1 MRYRAAAV
9 VLALAA
15 AVAIG
20 QVPMYSDY
28 PWGLLNNGADQGP
41 VWNLD
46 CKPPLW
52 CSVPTY
58 GNGQVQLGDGGV
70 LPITVLFAQDAGQ
83 ALLAGFAAYAA
94 DAGLANRSARAD
106 FADDAGFAIFAGDAG
121 RAYLSNFSDYASDA
135 GYSQSAGLAG
145 VATYALDAGLA
156 SKAAVADFARD
167 AGSAANADVATYAL
181 DAGLSV
187 AALWAGDAGFAT
199 TSSLSALATYALDA
213 GLASKAAAADF
224 ARDAGSAANA
234 DFARDAGSAASA
246 DLATFALDAGRSVF
260 AGFAADAGLSVAALY
275 AGDAGLSVAALFAAD
290 AGNLQCTT
298 CVDST
303 DIASAAV
310 TTGKLAALSV
320 TANKL
325 DDGPSL
331 SAYDEATVAG
341 VFSRS
346 TATNCTKG
354 TYDGSTGYIRFTVST
369 AVTNPQVSTTVYTG
383 NTTNARTTLAVM
395 RYRLSG
401 GFTSS
406 APSTIRAIN
415 NANVAQTADAPG
427 VVADG
432 AWHTATFDISAWTT
446 VGTLRV
452 DLLMPSTLATTGNW
466 DVSYFG
472 TGIAASGSGALVSY
486 QGRVGINEPTPSA
499 TLFVAAP
506 ATTAPSLTW
515 NASAGQTLRNEN
527 SELAIGLSSASP
539 FPLYFQ
545 GRTSTSTSR
554 NISFQPL
561 GGNVGVGDT
570 APDAVFKTNT
580 INGGFVGMFQSS
592 SSASAAFP
600 ELSVRN
606 YSAGGGFPVIATYM
620 ARGTSASPSSPSS
633 GDSLGAWVAYGRTLS
648 SFTEGGRIQWTTTAA
663 PGTSTLTTALDFYT
677 SNNAASAIK
686 ARLDGAGYLGLGTT
700 TIPAQVTVYGAGQTT
715 GTFATA
721 GNLGGAVYLRDSGS
735 SAGNGGALMFG
746 ANQGAFAVIKGLLS
760 DGATNTKGDV
770 EFSLR
775 TNAAD
780 ATLTNRLKLFANGDV
795 RVSTLAGVGN
805 RAVYSDADGDLTN
818 TSSDG
823 TLKMDVEDLRA
834 PLRMVLNLRPVT
846 FRWKDAARFG
856 PQRELGFIAQEVM
869 QSIPEVVGRNADGT
883 YTVDYPKIVAALAG
897 AVQELYEDRTWLAR
911 RVQELEDR
919 AQQQE
924 YKLAQLEARLLSLE
938 NYSGIKGC
946 GNCPQTDDGENPK

>member
-1 MRYRAAAV
+1 MRFRAAAV

-28 PWGLLNNGADQGP
+28 PWGLVNDGTDQGP
-41 VWNLD
+41 VWNLN
-46 CKPPLW
+46 CLPPLW

-58 GNGQVQLGDGGV
+58 GNGQVQLGDGGT
-70 LPITVLFAQDAGQ
+70 LPISVAFASDAGQ
-83 ALLAGFAAYAA
+83 ALLAGFAVFAA
-94 DAGLANRSARAD
+94 DAGLSNRAITSDFAADAGFSLQAGLAVYALDAGLAGRSFTAD
-106 FADDAGFAIFAGDAG
+106 FASDAGFAAFAGDAG
-121 RAYLSNFSDYASDA
+121 RAFISNFSDYAADA
-135 GYSQSAGLAG
+135 GFSQSSGLAG

-156 SKAAVADFARD
+156 NKAVAADFARD
-167 AGSAANADVATYAL
+167 AGSASNADVATYAL

-199 TSSLSALATYALDA
+199 SAFLASLATYALDA
-213 GLASKAAAADF
+213 GLSAKAIAADF

-234 DFARDAGSAASA
+234 DFARDAGSAASS
-246 DLATFALDAGRSVF
+246 DLAIFALDAGRSVF
-260 AGFAADAGLSVAALY
+260 AGFAADAGLSI
-275 AGDAGLSVAALFAAD
+275 AALFAAD

-310 TTGKLAALSV
+310 TTPKIANIAV
-320 TANKL
+320 TTAKL

-354 TYDGSTGYIRFTVST
+354 TYDGSLSYIRFTVST
-369 AVTNPQVSTTVYTG
+369 AVTNPQVSTTIYTG
-383 NTTNARTTLAVM
+383 SSTNARTTLAVM
-395 RYRLSG
+395 RYRLNG
-401 GFTSS
+401 GFVS
-406 APSTIRAIN
+406 APPSTIRAIN
-415 NANVAQTADAPG
+415 NANVTQTADAPG

-452 DLLMPSTLATTGNW
+452 DLLMPSTLATTGSW

-472 TGIAASGSGALVSY
+472 TGIVGSGTGALVSY
-486 QGRVGINEPTPSA
+486 QGQVGINEPTPSS

-506 ATTAPSLTW
+506 TTTAPSLTW

-545 GRTSTSTSR
+545 GRTSTSTAR
-554 NISFQPL
+554 NLSFQPL

-620 ARGTSASPSSPSS
+620 ARGTSASPNSPNS
-633 GDSLGAWVAYGRTLS
+633 GDSLGAYLAYGRTLS
-648 SFTEGGRIQWTTTAA
+648 SFTEGGRMQWTTTAA
-663 PGTSTLTTALDFYT
+663 PGLSTLTTALDFYT
-677 SNNAASAIK
+677 SNNAASAVK
-686 ARLDGAGYLGLGTT
+686 MRLDAAGKLGIGTT
-700 TIPAQVTVYGAGQTT
+700 GPAELLHVSG
-715 GTFATA
+715 
-721 GNLGGAVYLRDSGS
+721 GNIRN
-735 SAGNGGALMFG
+735 SA
-746 ANQGAFAVIKGLLS
+746 
-760 DGATNTKGDV
+760 
-770 EFSLR
+770 
-775 TNAAD
+775 
-780 ATLTNRLKLFANGDV
+780 
-795 RVSTLAGVGN
+795 LAGTGN
-805 RAVYSDADGDLTN
+805 RAVYSDANGTLTN

-823 TLKMDVEDLRA
+823 TLKEDIQDLRA
-834 PLRMVLNLRPVT
+834 TLRNALQLRPVS
-846 FRWKDAARFG
+846 FLWKDKERFG
-856 PQRELGFIAQEVM
+856 SQREVGFIAQEVM
-869 QSIPEVVGRNADGT
+869 GIVPEVVGRNSDGT
-883 YTVDYPKIVAALAG
+883 YTVDYPKLVAVLAG
-897 AVQELYEDRTWLAR
+897 AIRELFEDRTALAQR
-911 RVQELEDR
+911 AQALEDR
-919 AQQQE
+919 AEQAE
-924 YKLAQLEARLLSLE
+924 ARLAQLEARLLSVE

-946 GNCPQTDDGENPK
+946 GNCPQTDDLENPK

>member
-1 MRYRAAAV
+1 MRYRAAVV
-9 VLALAA
+9 VLTLAA

-28 PWGLLNNGADQGP
+28 PWGLVNDGTDQGP
-41 VWNLD
+41 VWNLN
-46 CKPPLW
+46 CLPPLW

-58 GNGQVQLGDGGV
+58 GNGQVQLGDGGT
-70 LPITVLFAQDAGQ
+70 LPISVAFASDAGQ
-83 ALLAGFAAYAA
+83 ALLAGFAIFAA
-94 DAGLANRSARAD
+94 DAGLSHRAITSD
-106 FADDAGFAIFAGDAG
+106 FAADAGFAAFAGDAG
-121 RAYLSNFSDYASDA
+121 RAFISNFSDYAADA
-135 GYSQSAGLAG
+135 GFSQSSGLAG

-156 SKAAVADFARD
+156 NKAVAADFARD

-199 TSSLSALATYALDA
+199 SAFLASLATYALDA
-213 GLASKAAAADF
+213 GLSAKAIAADF

-234 DFARDAGSAASA
+234 DFARDAGSAANA
-246 DLATFALDAGRSVF
+246 DVSTFALDAGRSVF

-275 AGDAGLSVAALFAAD
+275 AGDAGLSVVALFAAD
-290 AGNLQCTT
+290 AGNLQCAT
-298 CVDST
+298 CVDSS

-310 TTGKLAALSV
+310 TTSKIAAIAV
-320 TANKL
+320 TTAKL

-354 TYDGSTGYIRFTVST
+354 TYDGSTAYIRFTVST
-369 AVTNPQVSTTVYTG
+369 AVTNPQVSTTLYTG
-383 NTTNARTTLAVM
+383 SATNARTTLAVM
-395 RYRLSG
+395 RYRLDG
-401 GFTSS
+401 GFVS
-406 APSTIRAIN
+406 APPSTIRAIN

-472 TGIAASGSGALVSY
+472 TGIVGSGTGALVSY
-486 QGRVGINEPTPSA
+486 QGQVGINEPTPSS

-506 ATTAPSLTW
+506 TTTAPALTW

-545 GRTSTSTSR
+545 GRTSTSTAR
-554 NISFQPL
+554 NLSFQPL

-570 APDAVFKTNT
+570 APDAVFKANT

-592 SSASAAFP
+592 SSASASFP

-620 ARGTSASPSSPSS
+620 ARGTSASPNSPNS
-633 GDSLGAWVAYGRTLS
+633 GDSLGAYLAYGRTLS
-648 SFTEGGRIQWTTTAA
+648 SFTEGGRMQWTTTAA
-663 PGTSTLTTALDFYT
+663 PGFSTLTTALDFYT
-677 SNNAASAIK
+677 SNNAVSAVK
-686 ARLDGAGYLGLGTT
+686 MRLDAAGKLGIGTT
-700 TIPAQVTVYGAGQTT
+700 SPAELLHVSG
-715 GTFATA
+715 
-721 GNLGGAVYLRDSGS
+721 GNIRN
-735 SAGNGGALMFG
+735 SA
-746 ANQGAFAVIKGLLS
+746 
-760 DGATNTKGDV
+760 
-770 EFSLR
+770 
-775 TNAAD
+775 
-780 ATLTNRLKLFANGDV
+780 
-795 RVSTLAGVGN
+795 LAGVGN
-805 RAVYSDADGDLTN
+805 RAVYSDANGTLTN
-818 TSSDG
+818 SSSDG
-823 TLKMDVEDLRA
+823 TLKEDIQDLRA
-834 PLRMVLNLRPVT
+834 TLRNALQLRPVS
-846 FRWKDAARFG
+846 FLWKDKERFG
-856 PQRELGFIAQEVM
+856 SQREIGFIAQEVM
-869 QSIPEVVGRNADGT
+869 GIVPEVVGRNSDGT
-883 YTVDYPKIVAALAG
+883 YTVDYPKLVAVLAG
-897 AVQELYEDRTWLAR
+897 AIQELFEDRIALAQR
-911 RVQELEDR
+911 AQALEDR
-919 AQQQE
+919 AEQTE
-924 YKLAQLEARLLSLE
+924 ARLAQLEARMSSLE

-946 GNCPQTDDGENPK
+946 GDCPQQE

>member
-1 MRYRAAAV
+1 MRHRAAAV
-9 VLALAA
+9 VIALAA

-28 PWGLLNNGADQGP
+28 PWGLLQSGTDQGP
-41 VWNLD
+41 VWNLN
-46 CKPPLW
+46 CLPPLW
-52 CSVPTY
+52 CTVPTY
-58 GNGQVQLGDGGV
+58 GNGQVQLGDGGT
-70 LPITVLFAQDAGQ
+70 LPISVAFASDAGQ
-83 ALLAGFAAYAA
+83 ALLAGFATYAA
-94 DAGLANRSARAD
+94 DAGLSNRAITSDFAADAGFSLQAGLAAYALDAGLAGRSFTAD
-106 FADDAGFAIFAGDAG
+106 FAIDAGFAAFAGDAG
-121 RAYLSNFSDYASDA
+121 RAFISNFSDYAADA
-135 GYSQSAGLAG
+135 GFSQSAGLAN
-145 VATYALDAGLA
+145 VATFALDAGLA
-156 SKAAVADFARD
+156 NKAAVADFARD
-167 AGSAANADVATYAL
+167 AGSAANSDVSTFAL
-181 DAGLSV
+181 DAGRAVFANFAADAGLSV

-199 TSSLSALATYALDA
+199 TSSLASLATYALDA
-213 GLASKAAAADF
+213 GLSAKAIAADF

-234 DFARDAGSAASA
+234 DFARDAGSAASS

-260 AGFAADAGLSVAALY
+260 AGFAADAGLSI
-275 AGDAGLSVAALFAAD
+275 AALFAAD

-298 CVDST
+298 CVDSA

-310 TTGKLAALSV
+310 TTPKIAAIAV
-320 TANKL
+320 MTAKL

-354 TYDGSTGYIRFTVST
+354 TYDGSLGYIRFTVST
-369 AVTNPQVSTTVYTG
+369 AVTNPQVSTTIYTG
-383 NTTNARTTLAVM
+383 SATNARTTLAVM
-395 RYRLSG
+395 RYRLNG
-401 GFTSS
+401 GFVS
-406 APSTIRAIN
+406 APPSVIRAIN

-432 AWHTATFDISAWTT
+432 DWHTATFDISAWTT

-472 TGIAASGSGALVSY
+472 TGIVGSGTGALVSY
-486 QGRVGINEPTPSA
+486 QGRVGVNGSTPSA
-499 TLFVAAP
+499 TLFVAEP
-506 ATTAPSLTW
+506 TTTAPSLTW

-545 GRTSTSTSR
+545 GRTSTSTAR
-554 NISFQPL
+554 NLSFQPL

-570 APDAVFKTNT
+570 APDAVFKANA

-648 SFTEGGRIQWTTTAA
+648 SFTEGGRIQWVTTAA
-663 PGTSTLTTALDFYT
+663 PGLSTLTTALDFYT
-677 SNNAASAIK
+677 SNAAASSVK
-686 ARLDGAGYLGLGTT
+686 MRLDAAGRLGIGTT
-700 TIPAQVTVYGAGQTT
+700 GPAELLHVSG
-715 GTFATA
+715 
-721 GNLGGAVYLRDSGS
+721 GNIRN
-735 SAGNGGALMFG
+735 SA
-746 ANQGAFAVIKGLLS
+746 
-760 DGATNTKGDV
+760 
-770 EFSLR
+770 
-775 TNAAD
+775 
-780 ATLTNRLKLFANGDV
+780 
-795 RVSTLAGVGN
+795 LAGTGN
-805 RAVYSDADGDLTN
+805 RAVYSDANGTLTN

-823 TLKMDVEDLRA
+823 TLKEDIQDLRA
-834 PLRMVLNLRPVT
+834 TLRNAMQLRPVS
-846 FRWKDAARFG
+846 FLWKDKERFG
-856 PQRELGFIAQEVM
+856 TQREIGFIAQEVM
-869 QSIPEVVGRNADGT
+869 GIVPEVVGRNSDGT
-883 YTVDYPKIVAALAG
+883 YTVDYPKLVAVLAG
-897 AVQELYEDRTWLAR
+897 AIRELFEDRTALAQ
-911 RVQELEDR
+911 RVQALEDR
-919 AQQQE
+919 AEQ
-924 YKLAQLEARLLSLE
+924 AEARLAQMEARLSSLE

-946 GNCPQTDDGENPK
+946 GDCPQRD